1 MKTTDTAGVIAP
13 PPVIYLTSLVI
24 GLVLRALVPT
34 PILPRGLAF
43 MLGAVLI
50 AIAVWL
56 SVWGVRVMHRAGTSE
71 KTSLPTTAL
80 VTTGPFRY
88 SRNPL
93 YVSLTLGYLGI
104 AVAAQSLWALALLI
118 VVLAV
123 MLRGV
128 IGREERYLERRFGED
143 YLRYKGRVR
152 RWI

>member
-34 PILPRGLAF
+34 PFLPRGLAF
-43 MLGAVLI
+43 MLGAILI

>member
-1 MKTTDTAGVIAP
+1 LKTTDTAGVIAP

-24 GLVLRALVPT
+24 GLVFRALVPT
-34 PILPRGLAF
+34 PFLPRGLAF
-43 MLGAVLI
+43 MLGAILI

>member
-24 GLVLRALVPT
+24 GLVFRALVPT
-34 PILPRGLAF
+34 PFLPRGLAF
-43 MLGAVLI
+43 MLGAILI

>member
-24 GLVLRALVPT
+24 GLVFRALVPT
-34 PILPRGLAF
+34 PFLPRGLAF
-43 MLGAVLI
+43 MLGAILI

-93 YVSLTLGYLGI
+93 YVSLTLAYLGI

-123 MLRGV
+123 VQRGV
-128 IGREERYLERRFGED
+128 IDREERYLERRFGED

>member
-24 GLVLRALVPT
+24 GLVFRALVPT
-34 PILPRGLAF
+34 PFLPRGLAF
-43 MLGAVLI
+43 MLGAILI

-123 MLRGV
+123 VQRGV
-128 IGREERYLERRFGED
+128 IDREERYLERRFGAD
-143 YLRYKGRVR
+143 YLRYKERVR

>member
-1 MKTTDTAGVIAP
+1 LKTTDTAGVIAP

-24 GLVLRALVPT
+24 GLVFRALVPT
-34 PILPRGLAF
+34 PFLPRGLAF
-43 MLGAVLI
+43 MLGAILI

-93 YVSLTLGYLGI
+93 YVSLTLAYLGI

-123 MLRGV
+123 VQRGV
-128 IGREERYLERRFGED
+128 IDREERYLERRFGAD
-143 YLRYKGRVR
+143 YLRYKERVR